1 MRRLIVNA
9 DDFGLTRGV
18 NRAIVEAHR
27 KGVVTSATLMANGSA
42 FTEAAQAAA
51 TTQLSIGCHLVV
63 VDGDPILPPVKLPS
77 LTGSDGHFPVNLS
90 TIAAKA
96 LTGKLNPDEI
106 EAEAVAQI
114 HRLQSAGIAPTH
126 IDTHKHTHMFPAV
139 LRPLLRAA
147 RTCGVRA
154 IRNPFVPPHAVPS
167 WSLFRNLRLL
177 RRSAGVIALRRFTP
191 TFNRLVAEA
200 GLLTPDGCFGIV
212 VTGSLD
218 DRFFQHIAAAIPEGT
233 WELVCHPG
241 YIDADLDLVRTRL
254 RQSREKELAVL
265 TSPEARSTLA
275 NCDVEL
281 ISYRD
286 LAP

>member
-1 MRRLIVNA
+1 VRRLIINA

-18 NRAIVEAHR
+18 NRAIVDAHR
-27 KGVVTSATLMANGSA
+27 NGVVTSATLMANGSA
-42 FTEAAQAAA
+42 FAEAAHAAA
-51 TTQLSIGCHLVV
+51 TTQLSVGCHLVV
-63 VDGDPILPPVKLPS
+63 VDGDPILPAAQLPS

-90 TIAAKA
+90 AIAAKA
-96 LTGKLNPDEI
+96 LTGKLDAAEI

-114 HRLQSAGIAPTH
+114 RRLQSAGITATH

-147 RTCGVRA
+147 RICGVRA

-167 WSLFRNLRLL
+167 WSLFRSLRLL
-177 RRSAGVIALRRFTP
+177 RRSAGVVALRRFTP

-200 GLLTPDGCFGIV
+200 GLLTPDGCFGVV

-218 DRFFQHIAAAIPEGT
+218 DRFFQHIAAAIPDGT

-241 YIDADLDLVRTRL
+241 YVDADLEQVRTRL

-265 TSPEARSTLA
+265 TSPEARSILA
-275 NCDVEL
+275 GCGVQL